1 MTRTHTP
8 DPATIEAI
16 RTITA
21 KLPADGSIRLEGTPL
36 PGPVAAMLRE
46 VLDSLAAGEPVA
58 IITKDSELT
67 PNEAADLLNVSRGTV
82 TKMMD
87 EGFLPFRLVGTHRRI
102 PGAAVAARK
111 AELDR
116 QGQQAMA
123 ELAKHEQDMG
133 LDDLPPMPPKRLY
146 RNGGRD
152 E

>member
-1 MTRTHTP
+1 
-8 DPATIEAI
+8 
-16 RTITA
+16 
-21 KLPADGSIRLEGTPL
+21 
-36 PGPVAAMLRE
+36 
-46 VLDSLAAGEPVA
+46 
-58 IITKDSELT
+58 
-67 PNEAADLLNVSRGTV
+67 
-82 TKMMD
+82 
-87 EGFLPFRLVGTHRRI
+87 
-102 PGAAVAARK
+102 VAARK